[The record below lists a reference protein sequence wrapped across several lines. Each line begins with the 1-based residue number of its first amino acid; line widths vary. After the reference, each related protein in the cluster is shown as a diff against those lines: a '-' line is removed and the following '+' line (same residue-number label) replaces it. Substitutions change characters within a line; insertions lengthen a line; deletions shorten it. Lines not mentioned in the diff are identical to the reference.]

1 VERFAQGAS
10 STAEPERPRRFSGT
24 WARACCRILRAR
36 HSPRFGIDVETC
48 ARCGGRMRL
57 LAFITDPPN
66 VVRFLR
72 HLGEATEPPPSSAG
86 TMPARRSALRNS
98 PSSKFRTRP
107 TRRRLTPLT
116 AGTPLERPTRRRSY
130 GSFAVRKLCSPSAGP
145 LALLVTVSSR
155 RRRYCRQCPRRGAVQ
170 SPRLRPIGGRR
181 RDWRRTALVRSPSG
195 SWVPHRPTTETEVL
209 WNAQPLSAD
218 DQGTATEFEFDPC
231 HEWL

>member
-1 VERFAQGAS
+1 MERFAQGAS

-130 GSFAVRKLCSPSAGP
+130 GSFAVRKLCSPSVGP
-145 LALLVTVSSR
+145 LAARPHGGGRGGHRAAELRAR
-155 RRRYCRQCPRRGAVQ
+155 RLARARP
-170 SPRLRPIGGRR
+170 SPRCIRERSCDAALARARSRGSPTDRGEELR
-181 RDWRRTALVRSPSG
+181 
-195 SWVPHRPTTETEVL
+195 
-209 WNAQPLSAD
+209 
-218 DQGTATEFEFDPC
+218 
-231 HEWL
+231 

>member
-116 AGTPLERPTRRRSY
+116 AGTPLERPMRTDRAY
-130 GSFAVRKLCSPSAGP
+130 SAGSP
-145 LALLVTVSSR
+145 QDTQRLA
-155 RRRYCRQCPRRGAVQ
+155 RRGMVHA
-170 SPRLRPIGGRR
+170 RGEARRTTGAGGRELTSAR
-181 RDWRRTALVRSPSG
+181 RCPQ
-195 SWVPHRPTTETEVL
+195 RP
-209 WNAQPLSAD
+209 
-218 DQGTATEFEFDPC
+218 
-231 HEWL
+231 